1 MPRIWTLAMSTV
13 TQLVRMRILFFLLV
27 FCFLV
32 VGAGFAFSTVAQEQ
46 QMNLLKNVSF
56 GALRFFASVI
66 AIVATALLLPKDMED
81 RTLYTI
87 LAKPVPRVE
96 YLLGK
101 LLGVLVVI
109 GCGLVAMDAMFSLVL
124 WVRQGMA
131 LQDMLAGLHQMQGA
145 APSAEDVAK
154 VTDSVARQG
163 LTWSLHTATWAIFCQ
178 AAVLAGITLLI
189 SCIASSMLFTVLTS
203 MCFAIMGLGQGMLRD
218 YFLSGGASVWDRGA
232 AALLAVVCPD
242 LGLFDPVVNA
252 VVSGTRV
259 TAADVGVMT
268 GFAALYVAGYMVVA
282 HLVFV
287 EKEL

>member
-1 MPRIWTLAMSTV
+1 MSTV

-27 FCFLV
+27 FCLLV

-46 QMNLLKNVSF
+46 QMNLLKNVCF
-56 GALRFFASVI
+56 GALRFFASVM

-87 LAKPVPRVE
+87 LAKPVPRVD

-109 GCGLVAMDAMFSLVL
+109 GCGLVVMDAMFSLVL
-124 WVRQGMA
+124 WVRQGMV
-131 LQDMLAGLHQMQGA
+131 LQDALASLQQMQGA
-145 APSAEDVAK
+145 APLLEDVAK
-154 VTDSVARQG
+154 VTASVAQQG
-163 LTWSLHTATWAIFCQ
+163 LTWGLHTATWAIFCQ

-189 SCIASSMLFTVLTS
+189 SCIASSMLFTVMTS
-203 MCFAIMGLGQGMLRD
+203 MCFAILGLGQELLRD
-218 YFLSGGASVWDRGA
+218 YFMSGGSSWGDRA
-232 AALLAVVCPD
+232 AAAVLAVVCPD

-252 VVSGTRV
+252 VVSGTPV
-259 TAADVGVMT
+259 ILADVGIMT
-268 GFAALYVAGYMVVA
+268 GFAALYVVGYMVVA

>member
-1 MPRIWTLAMSTV
+1 MSTV
-13 TQLVRMRILFFLLV
+13 TQLVRMRILFFLLA

-32 VGAGFAFSTVAQEQ
+32 VGAGFAFSTIAQEQ

-56 GALRFFASVI
+56 GALRFFASVM
-66 AIVATALLLPKDMED
+66 AIVATALLLPKDIED

-109 GCGLVAMDAMFSLVL
+109 GVGLAAMDAIFSCVL
-124 WVRQGMA
+124 WVRQGMVLDDA
-131 LQDMLAGLHQMQGA
+131 LAGLQQMHGA
-145 APSAEDVAK
+145 SLSAEDVAK
-154 VTDSVARQG
+154 VTAGVAKQG
-163 LTWSLHTATWAIFCQ
+163 LTWQLHLATWAIFCQ
-178 AAVLAGITLLI
+178 AAVLSALTLLI
-189 SCIASSMLFTVLTS
+189 SCIASSMLFTVMAA

-218 YFLSGGASVWDRGA
+218 YFLSGGASLWDRGA

-252 VVSGTRV
+252 VVSGSPV
-259 TAADVGVMT
+259 SAADAGLMT
-268 GFAALYVAGYMVVA
+268 GFAALYVTGYLVVA